1 MCSAELSW
9 EAANY
14 RARADQENEPACPH
28 GEGNEGKDGEKVRDD
43 RELGG
48 NKKKGTVI

>member
-14 RARADQENEPACPH
+14 RGRADQEKEPACPH
-28 GEGNEGKDGEKVRDD
+28 GKENVGKTERK
-43 RELGG
+43 
-48 NKKKGTVI
+48 